1 MNNFYVRDGLMT
13 CQKLKSWWSDAGTF
27 ESLLKASSLV
37 ANKKLCACDTP
48 VESKRG
54 TTYAGA
60 SGEFGGDPIKH
71 SQR

>member
-13 CQKLKSWWSDAGTF
+13 CQRLKSWWSDAGTF

-37 ANKKLCACDTP
+37 ANKKLCACDDP
-48 VESKRG
+48 VEPKKPM
-54 TTYAGA
+54 TYASA
-60 SGEFGGDPIKH
+60 SGEFGGELKH